1 MIEYIEMRGTLTLEL
16 TDRQGRLVQQSR
28 QPNRIV
34 TGGRR
39 LVSELFA
46 GASGSLPPTRVT
58 HMAVGTGNTP
68 PADTD
73 TLLVAERPPR
83 RGISNV
89 DYSNIT
95 ENNVARVRAR
105 LTSVFD
111 FADANGTEPLREAG
125 IFTAE
130 TEGVLYSR
138 VVFDPVS
145 KTDAFKLTLLWDIVF

>member
-1 MIEYIEMRGTLTLEL
+1 
-16 TDRQGRLVQQSR
+16 
-28 QPNRIV
+28 
-34 TGGRR
+34 
-39 LVSELFA
+39 
-46 GASGSLPPTRVT
+46 
-58 HMAVGTGNTP
+58 MAVGTGNAAP
-68 PADTD
+68 NDTD
-73 TLLVAERPPR
+73 IVLVAERPPR
-83 RGISNV
+83 REISNV

-111 FADANGTEPLREAG
+111 FADANGAEPLREAG